1 MNSSIVNYIKENK
14 TFAYASVGLL
24 LLGALKSYFSGPTFK
39 NKKKLNGKIIIVT
52 GASDGIG
59 KVTAEDLLKSGATV
73 IFACRSEKKT
83 KEVISELDKKLQENA
98 IYMNLDLS
106 SYDSVLNFTK
116 EFKSKYD
123 KLDILINNAGGVF
136 PTFSLTND
144 QSETTFQVNTFS
156 PIILTQELLSS
167 LHKANGK
174 VINVASK
181 SHSRI
186 SFDKSI
192 IENWLKPEWNYNK
205 SDSFK
210 FYMQYAYSKLGN
222 VYFNQYLHEYIKQE
236 SLNIDTYSLHPGVI
250 RTEIARDSAIWY
262 FRLALYLVYPFFWFV
277 TKSVMKGAQT
287 TLYLAYEDK
296 SKLKSGEYYR
306 DCTLYSAA
314 PHASW
319 NQTPTR
325 DLYMEF
331 CRKMINRSEKIHFGL
346 KVNRT

>member
-1 MNSSIVNYIKENK
+1 MKSSIINFLNENK
-14 TFAYASVGLL
+14 GIAYASVGLL
-24 LLGALKSYFSGPTFK
+24 LLGALKSYFSGPSCK
-39 NKKKLNGKIIIVT
+39 NKIKLNGKIIVVT

-73 IFACRSEKKT
+73 IFACRNEKKT

-106 SYDSVLNFTK
+106 SFDSVLDFTR

-136 PTFSLTND
+136 PTFSLTKD
-144 QSETTFQVNTFS
+144 QIELTYQVNIFS
-156 PIILTQELLSS
+156 PMILTQELLST

-174 VINVASK
+174 IINIASK
-181 SHSRI
+181 SHTRI
-186 SFDKSI
+186 SFDKSVL
-192 IENWLKPEWNYNK
+192 ENWLKPDWNYNK
-205 SDSFK
+205 SDDFK
-210 FYMQYAYSKLGN
+210 FYKQYCYSKLGN

-236 SLNIDTYSLHPGVI
+236 SLNIGTYSLHPGVV
-250 RTEIARDSAIWY
+250 RSEIARDSTIWY
-262 FRLALYLVYPFFWFV
+262 FKLGIYLTYPLFWLITKTV
-277 TKSVMKGAQT
+277 TKGAQT

-306 DCTLYSAA
+306 DCALYHTA

-325 DLYMEF
+325 DLFMEF
-331 CRKMINRSEKIHFGL
+331 SRKMINKSDKIHFGL
-346 KVNRT
+346 KVIRI